1 VTVLCRE
8 SAAHTG
14 AAKGDVPPQ
23 KCNLTCKLNY
33 ANKCLSR
40 ARVSLWRLKQKQA
53 RSTEYSEKKP
63 CGGICREVDALPPT
77 TKQFIVSQVR
87 ALSAS
92 PFGMRWSHQDKLL
105 ALGLYYKSPSAYRFM
120 KRTFHLPSERTLQ
133 QYISGFNVTTGFDS
147 YPIDDCCSNHKIW
160 WLNMAVTVFLRVR
173 IHDFVRIRNRELK
186 DLAEARKIKK
196 QKHEAE
202 ATASRGSRKAKKV
215 MHL

>member
-1 VTVLCRE
+1 MLTSHDKHEFWPINKCTLDFSHGIFKSDIVTFAFEEQLGFLGFQVGVTLF
-8 SAAHTG
+8 SS
-14 AAKGDVPPQ
+14 
-23 KCNLTCKLNY
+23 KLNY

-77 TKQFIVSQVR
+77 AKQFIVSQVR

-120 KRTFHLPSERTLQ
+120 RRTFHLPSERTLQ
-133 QYISGFNVTTGFDS
+133 QYISGFNVTTGFI
-147 YPIDDCCSNHKIW
+147 YLFI
-160 WLNMAVTVFLRVR
+160 
-173 IHDFVRIRNRELK
+173 
-186 DLAEARKIKK
+186 
-196 QKHEAE
+196 
-202 ATASRGSRKAKKV
+202 
-215 MHL
+215 